1 VRLLS
6 LKDAEA
12 IATLPEIAGE
22 LDDLM
27 ADSGA
32 KESVRTTAYLL
43 RFLVR
48 GTMES
53 HLALVSHWD

>member
-1 VRLLS
+1 MVLTI
-6 LKDAEA
+6 KDEEA
-12 IATLPEIAGE
+12 VASLPEIAGE

-27 ADSGA
+27 ADIGA
-32 KESVRTTAYLL
+32 KENVRTTAYLL

-53 HLALVSHWD
+53 HLALVRHGD